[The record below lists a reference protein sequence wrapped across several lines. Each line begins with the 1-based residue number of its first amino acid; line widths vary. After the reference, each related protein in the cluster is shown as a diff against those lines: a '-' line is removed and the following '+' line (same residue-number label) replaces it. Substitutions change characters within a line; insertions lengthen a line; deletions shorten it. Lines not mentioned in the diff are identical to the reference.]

1 MNCWTDPTLVQVSP
15 CLHLWCTAFGEEGA
29 QAKRDA
35 QALKAQGYPGPR
47 TALKFT
53 SVHKNTYIYQ
63 YILYHL
69 TYNSKSPINKWNNPK
84 KSCISFLALVSPS
97 VTRAPC
103 FAERLGESHLSPSA
117 KRSASHLCE
126 MRSGDAIPATQAA
139 REGSVRVPVLSPQPY
154 AQQGLEVPCATRMV
168 SIGTER
174 SQTLLG
180 EAHLCAGTAASA
192 NAQIQVHSFLS
203 LVNNNVKSNF
213 LKLLESKLKN
223 KTFYTSHFSELEKVT
238 LNKSPKATLEMRDKA
253 LLFSFSSA
261 LYTTRKR
268 VQPST
273 NTASLLSSR
282 VLPCAEYLFAEG
294 EAKATQVLGVPS
306 EIRATGSSRPN
317 TGGPLFFPYRK
328 SFLCYWLLPFVGFV
342 SNLTSLESF
351 ASLEL
356 RFQRNSQATQ
366 GVSHILCWYPH
377 TRFHISSLA
386 SPSAKS
392 ISSPKAKQVHAP
404 SLSSSPCA
412 ERLGAR
418 DSASLISARD
428 PATQA
433 FGDASEETKVQ
444 EDAINQTLNSFRA
457 SPRSTENIRLSH
469 HKYVASK
476 IKEEVGQEVKIYC
489 QHYLNSLKTYLNNI
503 DILCSSSAYATHGAE
518 SLGASKDKPSDT
530 FNSLSTQVIAPSLS
544 SSPCFAF
551 GEERRA
557 PSLSSSP
564 SAKRDPATQGARV
577 TEGDTRDSA
586 SLISARD
593 PATQDKGVSTVL
605 GKSLGQAS
613 PAYLSSLERPPYLS
627 SLAKK
632 SNPLALSTVRG
643 EYSPLFPGSFALRN
657 VTSKI
662 EWSFLWYPIHSF
674 MNHNGILE
682 HNETF
687 LKLNTR
693 LDGTQPWTSAHLL
706 CWYPDMCLAPNL
718 SSSSPRD
725 PAKRDSAKRDPAT
738 QFQRHK
744 RFHLSCAESIGASK
758 GWVPRAFN
766 KSNKPLKFTLFSET
780 LYESVIARVCALPC
794 VAVGDTRVTSISLAP
809 IDSVHDTERCDVSLV
824 SPSVT
829 HAPYLSVAGSLA
841 EMRLAESLGE
851 EERLG
856 ARLSAQARDAKAS
869 PDLSARE
876 MQRERKVLIAY
887 GDHSLTPSYHFPSN
901 SPIFSFSKAS
911 SLLDNFNQKLQLGQ
925 SRPLFTFAPRDS
937 AHVFEKGLA
946 MFVSCTESLFFAEG
960 ESHLAE
966 KEKRSASHLRAES
979 LGELREM
986 RSGDA
991 TKATQGLSA
1000 QSLRL
1005 TKIPLGLSEGELSQG
1020 LTYNNFIEKK
1030 LLNPLMGVSAVS
1042 LIRTASES
1050 LASPRETAFGE
1061 LFSFS
1066 ARDSLAPCTFGARI
1080 SSPKA
1085 KQANTSTHSKIATGT
1100 FLPKQFLTFAVNSL
1114 FNVQNNLYKSPL
1126 LDSHTLSALA
1136 GSLVSPSVTRA
1147 PSLSAQGVGMR
1158 EGLGTPVLAPRD
1170 SARVSCT
1177 ESLFFAEGE
1186 ERSGDAITATREK
1199 GTQRENLEI
1208 KNDSDRSKIS
1218 EIKKKEK
1225 FSKNKLYFLFFKAFN
1240 SNLKEFA
1247 RCAPLTAEGY
1257 LPLVPQTMVVYDNRV
1272 PLNPIASL
1280 QQRKLDEGHQSATQ
1294 VKGTAQELVSLSSI
1308 GSPKAN
1314 PSIPSTSQYA
1324 ETFPNNTSS
1333 INRLVL
1339 QGHSLTESAS
1349 TTLFNFT
1356 HPFLTSFHFSLN
1368 KENLTYRK
1376 LSSLVVSSEA
1386 LRLSRRSE
1394 AFNEDNLS
1402 GMLVSLGARTEGVRK
1417 LALPS
1422 PKAVHQRCKRKLPD
1436 INTRLKTS
1444 YIMPVN
1450 NFISKRD
1457 NILNEV
1463 PYIGG
1468 LSIAPYSRSERLGG
1482 SYRKTS
1488 HLQETN
1494 NLISDSSK
1502 VRILDDFFSGH
1513 LQNNKLKKSVSQRD
1527 TQEIG
1532 YKRDKT
1538 IKNHFLNYS
1547 TYLKI
1552 YASKVKDFLIQ
1563 SHLSKKKNLGVY
1575 VRTALPFLTGNNSS
1589 IVSES
1594 GSASSLSACVT
1605 ESSLGAESIGA
1616 QAAFSNTSA
1625 ERRAP
1630 KVQGASDSIDV
1641 LRFASHLS
1649 GTDPRDTKSHK
1660 KSFIVLF
1667 PTQFK
1672 RNMVFK
1678 RSTHVS
1684 KIEKILR
1691 AYFSIKG
1698 SLDKKFI
1705 NSRTLEYALG
1715 TQRKPSSSHL
1725 SVLLKATLAPSLSA
1739 HVSCAEG
1746 IGARKVTQAPYLSVA
1761 GSLFA
1766 EGEEERLGAR
1776 LSLTSAA
1783 QGFGATPKSIST
1795 YIMPSSLSF
1804 ASQISRESLVCVA
1817 GSLAEMRLGE
1827 SLFAEGEEE
1836 ERLGAPPSSLV
1847 SPSVTQAPRYSSPKA
1862 KQVKGIS
1869 QFVRS
1874 KRKSREGSS
1883 LVALDKSLNT
1893 IYLNKRTQK
1902 LSPNFLIKNQS
1913 FSSPVHRETRCKANE
1928 NLYKQST
1935 QGFIVLGSDNV
1946 ESKALKKVSE
1956 RNFLEK
1962 ISKEIQLR
1970 KYNKKKRRIKKLKKE
1985 TRHRKKRKRFYPR
1998 PIWIRYNIYSKF
2010 LKHRYFKLKKKFQ
2023 KKLFLRQSVSDALK
2037 THFLHVAPDL
2047 KTGPSLAPASVNFW
2061 KDRTQR
2067 AQELR
2072 DINMSFYARDTKIFF
2087 RVSNTV
2093 INDFKRLLWK
2103 SYWLRSN
2110 FYPYLK
2116 KMKES
2121 LNEIKQSTQS
2131 WELYYTLKSFMNELG
2146 GFTQSSP
2153 SSLAR
2158 EGISKQAHKKES
2170 ISSINSTKW
2179 QKALYFSQYNSI
2191 TYQRLQQ
2198 FLSQIRE
2205 NLTYITP
2212 EPGSRFA
2219 SLSLDYV
2226 PFAAEKEKSSPKAV
2240 SRAGSLGARDERSA
2254 ESQGTLRTV
2263 SLFAEGGAPSL
2274 SSSPSAKIDPATQA
2288 SGSHLCAPNISSSPK
2303 AVSREMRDPATQAS
2317 SREIRSAEAQV
2328 KSFETPLLSR
2338 NLKVRT
2344 QATKSLKMSKDMV
2357 TLQNFSERSQGTSG
2371 FAGAMASRHPATF
2384 EKVKSNAP
2392 REAPDFWMNLG
2403 KTIGRFSL
2411 MTPFYSFTSFGSKGN
2426 LGSKSYQVDTAL
2438 ASGVPSYFMD
2448 KAFLNFASDSFS
2460 QSTSSAY
2467 LGVSDSIAVGTRDA
2481 QYKYNKKNLY
2491 LEPFIRMCWAFSKT
2505 FSSSMTEYN
2514 KRAEVWGNERNRT
2527 QTKNN
2532 KTKKFL
2538 KNFSKKWH
2546 TFLNEQYELCQLD
2559 CLQVKGR
2566 GLEINR
2572 LTRDGIRLGI
2582 PAQDQGALSLISR
2595 EGTEGHLSRE
2605 SPQATPARA
2614 VGEQRYKIIFNKTRQ
2629 KEEKLQFYIGS
2640 AGLDKVWGNQDSPR
2654 DVHRVSLR
2662 RRRCTESLGASKARD
2677 VESTKGTVG
2686 QATRA
2691 QGLFNYSLSRASF
2704 AVGGGEKSIDV
2715 HSLHKLKKQ
2724 IQKSIY
2730 TCVLHRRCNSSNTSA
2745 LHRVSRCTSLFA
2757 EGEASAKVGALQRD
2771 ARGTLGISLFAE
2783 GELKALAFGEE
2794 VRSYTKSI
2802 LNKQEFLKY
2811 NNLTKKSAY
2820 WWSLCEGKGS
2830 TLDFGFKHQL
2840 HKKLKNREAFLLDQ
2854 EEGMISLGQIS
2865 APREGL
2871 ARDSLLFLSRESPQA
2886 TPAFAA
2892 GYPSTLETDKT
2903 IISVFL
2909 FHFCSFISLISF
2921 AQIRTLLKFYY
2932 LGFSKLFDFSSFLIR
2947 FSFFGVQALQ
2957 AHLISLTYS
2966 ERLAL
2971 FNNRR
2976 RDIENKG
2983 SRQRIS
2989 RPSLVFAS
2997 LSLGAESHL
3006 ISRGASLG
3014 IKVPKVPLTESN
3026 TCISRESLVSPSV
3039 TRAPCTERLGA
3050 RLSSPKAKQGARVTE
3065 GDMQSAWQK
3074 SSTGALR
3081 MARLSMTTQGPFS
3094 RYLRDKSK
3102 IVLRRQSPQAL
3113 HWTRMVDAIESLSS
3127 RVASLGSS
3135 PRASAPV
3142 LANYHARDEKEK
3154 RNRERCQASQQ
3165 NFYYYKKS
3173 LKEIFLRK
3181 MFKKGLGAN
3190 TNDYAFLGYSPIDT
3204 ARDSNGYLST
3214 LAPTALGQEQRI
3226 SRLCRFHCFAFGEE
3240 RLGARHVRRETWRR
3254 EKEKSSPKASPS
3266 LSLTQVLGHLSRE
3279 SPQATPAQR
3288 IDISRQNLK
3297 ESLDFP
3303 LTTRDS
3309 ELKTLTLFFLLKNLH
3324 FLFYCFY
3331 YISFGITKNF
3341 ISILKETTGF
3351 VFGLLP
3357 RSLYTFFE
3365 KPGELIVDWIAY
3377 SFLVEWAADLT
3388 NLIPENVD
3396 VLFATSSFKMLR
3408 FLNSVSFLTNLATL
3422 FSFSHSYQIQS
3433 KFLLSGSVL
3442 ESFSFLN
3449 IGSLFLQRRLY
3460 HLYEIFIMQF
3470 FQPDMDIIIRHKKG
3484 LIFWDIWGDFL
3495 MQVAENSNINIS
3507 ELTSL
3512 KEEQFKLLE
3521 SGAEALFEPKSILAP
3536 ISNKSRMW
3544 ETSFGNQVKDTARSL
3559 DKNGLRNFLPE
3570 SFLKQISQRS
3580 IQSREKNESLKVKK
3594 QLAHKNLKASSH
3606 LSLSKTTRD
3615 AMLGRTQVLASPGL
3629 ASLSQGL
3636 RGTPRDGQTS
3646 SLFAF
3651 GEVGQFL
3658 SYQGKDTELFI
3669 DLYPPKSFTRLNFLK
3684 NNESLQPTVGSLV
3697 CQIHA
3702 GLLLKQ
3708 VSKNVLV
3715 VSAVLS
3721 HQPSSLSH
3729 FQCERSGRDSRN
3741 SNKSTEHGL
3750 SLAKTLL
3757 IQAIAGETELKIITD
3772 NAYRYSLVYRGVAV
3786 GIKLLKEV
3794 FDSLA
3799 LHTPCLFLMEDIHAI
3814 GSRRPLL
3821 ISDDDTLKA
3830 TEGSITGSQR
3840 EEIHEKNQVLYQL
3853 SKHMITHY
3861 KKPYKGDFSLLI
3873 PTNHFCFDIL
3883 RSNVFS
3889 SARDSLDSSSAYID
3903 TKDKG
3908 SYNQLSV
3915 QEQGARFGASAESH
3929 LISRGASLER
3939 RHSFAT
3945 VNGFQNKT
3953 VLPIIS
3959 SQKMNN
3965 QASSLSPRGSEDR
3978 DSDKQGL
3985 LSGKKEVHSR
3995 LLMKSSELLAPP
4007 ATSPFSVLTLK
4018 EEKKFQTLK
4027 DVIEMPWS
4035 SLPGEQLAQV
4045 LKSSYSIRVK
4055 VALLADAA
4063 MSSLSVKLDMIT
4075 DLLVIID
4082 SVKGNRGFV
4091 VFATTHIP
4099 FVLDPALRRPG
4110 RLDETIILDTTRLPS
4125 ITFSPLAKQ
4134 VAGTLSKEAHLF
4146 SSPKANS
4153 ASLAPSLSAQAW
4165 GTQGKTGEILAPRDT
4180 VGVPKEALLAE
4191 MRLAERSG
4199 EANVRNVDN
4208 IHNFR
4213 WEILNSYFKVFK
4225 GCFCASGSP
4234 SKPSPSFESSLHSLS
4249 FLMMTSPKVEL
4260 AGFARTGVHSNAAR
4274 LASFAQEGVL
4284 ERPPC
4289 DVSACAS
4296 ESSPRVA
4303 AGDTKVVQAALKKSL
4318 SAILEKSSLFNIKR
4332 LAICK
4337 SHSRKLLS
4345 LVYFRASNLFY
4356 NNFIAYA
4363 PVTFI
4368 SREGLLISAPS
4379 LSANSAGLLRYPSL
4393 GYLESC
4399 ASLGACGT
4407 EGDTRVAFSNT
4418 CAGSIGA
4425 RDESATL
4432 AQALLPSVC
4441 NNTQPSEAFLSFY
4454 SVSAMSSPL
4463 AFSRAKNAR
4472 VAIAPRDAQL
4482 LGSPS
4487 GAPLLSTTRDSQEG
4501 VRKLA
4506 LPSPKATCKLPRG
4519 PGASPKASLSPK
4531 ANSASLAT
4539 PILNNVIKSY
4549 INYLISGKFGEMFFI
4564 HDETIKSNILLSY
4577 NAKNSE
4583 SYFSIPLFHLLA
4595 VVKNIPFSQNSLNH
4609 GGPSYLTKD
4618 SQVGQLS
4625 SDNSQ
4630 RYAAL
4635 LSPKANSAP
4644 SLSANSAPSLSANS
4658 VPSLSAN
4665 SADVSLSSPLS
4676 RKKQLMINKVPKL
4689 SIVSS
4694 TRLVLCTQLTSLILS
4709 FIQKRY
4715 IYYQNLIVPEFLYF
4729 VNKSSFFEPLSPP
4742 TSNILL
4748 PARRYENYRRSFAY
4762 YYLSLPFMKRTVQI
4776 NNNIIDKINLH
4787 QQQRLVKRLYHSP
4800 VKETF
4805 KSEFSHYIS
4814 TNQNA
4819 NVNRERSE
4827 ATNGKSEAQNLT
4839 NFSNATLMIG
4849 SLSASLNFN
4858 NNTNK
4863 VFRHRILL
4871 RHRNYLTNQWW
4882 NGQLPE
4888 HNAETTFLSDIDWRY
4903 TFMESVGDLLLDFPD
4918 AEQHYNPQNRRWLL
4932 TKGSF
4937 NFWFDFEKCIYSE
4950 FYSHLIFDCFL
4961 NLFHL
4966 YEKHRDIL
4974 DYYAFYVLNKGQDN
4988 KAISFKNQQMVATG
5002 EEIERISL
5010 SLRFN
5015 SFL

>member
-1 MNCWTDPTLVQVSP
+1 MNGWTDPTLVQVP
-15 CLHLWCTAFGEEGA
+15 
-29 QAKRDA
+29 RDT

-47 TALKFT
+47 TALNFA

-69 TYNSKSPINKWNNPK
+69 TYTSKSPINKWNNPQ
-84 KSCISFLALVSPS
+84 KSCISLLAL
-97 VTRAPC
+97 A
-103 FAERLGESHLSPSA
+103 SHLSSPLANKRDSA
-117 KRSASHLCE
+117 HVSWVSEANP
-126 MRSGDAIPATQAA
+126 IPATQAA
-139 REGSVRVPVLSPQPY
+139 RSVRVPVLSPQPY
-154 AQQGLEVPCATRMV
+154 AQQGLEVPCATHMV
-168 SIGTER
+168 SLGPT
-174 SQTLLG
+174 QTPLG
-180 EAHLCAGTAASA
+180 EALAEGELCAGTAANP
-192 NAQIQVHSFLS
+192 NAQIQVHSFL
-203 LVNNNVKSNF
+203 VNNHVKSKF

-223 KTFYTSHFSELEKVT
+223 KIFYTSHFSELEKVI
-238 LNKSPKATLEMRDKA
+238 LKKSPKATLEMKDKA
-253 LLFSFSSA
+253 QA

-273 NTASLLSSR
+273 NTASLLSSL
-282 VLPCAEYLFAEG
+282 VLPRAEG
-294 EAKATQVLGVPS
+294 AKATRALGIPS

-317 TGGPLFFPYRK
+317 TGGPIFFPYRK

-342 SNLTSLESF
+342 SNFTSLESF
-351 ASLEL
+351 AYAERLGATLEL
-356 RFQRNSQATQ
+356 RFHISRNSQGTQ
-366 GVSHILCWYPH
+366 GVSRAPSAQLLCWYPH
-377 TRFHISSLA
+377 THFHIPCAESLGA
-386 SPSAKS
+386 TL
-392 ISSPKAKQVHAP
+392 AP
-404 SLSSSPCA
+404 SLLAQARAPKVIA
-412 ERLGAR
+412 EGGG
-418 DSASLISARD
+418 
-428 PATQA
+428 QA
-433 FGDASEETKVQ
+433 KAAVAEGKASEDTKVQ

-457 SPRSTENIRLSH
+457 TPRSTENIILSH
-469 HKYVASK
+469 HKYVASQ

-503 DILCSSSAYATHGAE
+503 EILCSSSAYATRVAFLSRAE
-518 SLGASKDKPSDT
+518 SLGASKDKPSDA
-530 FNSLSTQVIAPSLS
+530 FNSFSTQLTAPS
-544 SSPCFAF
+544 
-551 GEERRA
+551 
-557 PSLSSSP
+557 
-564 SAKRDPATQGARV
+564 V
-577 TEGDTRDSA
+577 
-586 SLISARD
+586 
-593 PATQDKGVSTVL
+593 QDKGVSTVL
-605 GKSLGQAS
+605 GNFISQVS
-613 PAYLSSLERPPYLS
+613 PAHPS
-627 SLAKK
+627 SLAK
-632 SNPLALSTVRG
+632 SNPLALSTVHG
-643 EYSPLFPGSFALRN
+643 GYSPLFPGSFALRN

-662 EWSFLWYPIHSF
+662 EWSFSWYPIHSF

-687 LKLNTR
+687 LKLNNR
-693 LDGTQPWTSAHLL
+693 LDGTQPWTSARAPRDLAQLL
-706 CWYPDMCLAPNL
+706 CWYPDVCLAPNL
-718 SSSSPRD
+718 SSPT
-725 PAKRDSAKRDPAT
+725 AT
-738 QFQRHK
+738 QLQRHK
-744 RFHLSCAESIGASK
+744 RFHLSCAESPGASK

-766 KSNKPLKFTLFSET
+766 KSNKPLKLTLFSET
-780 LYESVIARVCALPC
+780 LYESVIARVRAAPSATPC
-794 VAVGDTRVTSISLAP
+794 VTVGVAAGDTFISLAP
-809 IDSVHDTERCDVSLV
+809 RD
-824 SPSVT
+824 
-829 HAPYLSVAGSLA
+829 
-841 EMRLAESLGE
+841 
-851 EERLG
+851 
-856 ARLSAQARDAKAS
+856 SAQARDAKAVGKLKQ
-869 PDLSARE
+869 PLLKAK
-876 MQRERKVLIAY
+876 QKERKVLIAY
-887 GDHSLTPSYHFPSN
+887 GDHSLTPSYQFPSN
-901 SPIFSFSKAS
+901 SPILSFSKAS

-925 SRPLFTFAPRDS
+925 SHPFFTDVFEKGLGTLVSCTESFGATTATQALSSRAPRDS
-937 AHVFEKGLA
+937 AQVFLSTTHVP
-946 MFVSCTESLFFAEG
+946 C
-960 ESHLAE
+960 
-966 KEKRSASHLRAES
+966 AES
-979 LGELREM
+979 LGAR
-986 RSGDA
+986 D
-991 TKATQGLSA
+991 SA
-1000 QSLRL
+1000 QAQSFRL
-1005 TKIPLGLSEGELSQG
+1005 TKKPLGLSEGELSQG

-1030 LLNPLMGVSAVS
+1030 LLNPLMGVSDVS
-1042 LIRTASES
+1042 LLRTASEA
-1050 LASPRETAFGE
+1050 LASP
-1061 LFSFS
+1061 LLS
-1066 ARDSLAPCTFGARI
+1066 SLAPCAERLGA
-1080 SSPKA
+1080 
-1085 KQANTSTHSKIATGT
+1085 
-1100 FLPKQFLTFAVNSL
+1100 
-1114 FNVQNNLYKSPL
+1114 
-1126 LDSHTLSALA
+1126 
-1136 GSLVSPSVTRA
+1136 
-1147 PSLSAQGVGMR
+1147 
-1158 EGLGTPVLAPRD
+1158 RD
-1170 SARVSCT
+1170 SAHVSCNKGAPP
-1177 ESLFFAEGE
+1177 SAN
-1186 ERSGDAITATREK
+1186 GDAITATREK
-1199 GTQRENLEI
+1199 GTQQENLEI

-1240 SNLKEFA
+1240 SNFKEFA

-1257 LPLVPQTMVVYDNRV
+1257 LPLVPQTMVVYDNRA
-1272 PLNPIASL
+1272 PLNSIASL
-1280 QQRKLDEGHQSATQ
+1280 QQRKQAEGHQSATQ

-1308 GSPKAN
+1308 GSLKSN
-1314 PSIPSTSQYA
+1314 PSISSTFQYA

-1376 LSSLVVSSEA
+1376 LAVVSSEA
-1386 LRLSRRSE
+1386 SRLISARRSE
-1394 AFNEDNLS
+1394 AFDNLS
-1402 GMLVSLGARTEGVRK
+1402 GMHVSLGARAEGVRK

-1422 PKAVHQRCKRKLPD
+1422 AKAVHQRCKHKLPD

-1444 YIMPVN
+1444 YIMPEN
-1450 NFISKRD
+1450 NFIYKRD

-1482 SYRKTS
+1482 SYKKAS
-1488 HLQETN
+1488 HLQETH
-1494 NLISDSSK
+1494 NLVSDSSQ
-1502 VRILDDFFSGH
+1502 VHILDDFFTGH
-1513 LQNNKLKKSVSQRD
+1513 LENNKLKKSVSQRD
-1527 TQEIG
+1527 TQEIV
-1532 YKRDKT
+1532 YKRDNT
-1538 IKNHFLNYS
+1538 IKNDFLNYS

-1594 GSASSLSACVT
+1594 GSASSLISCA
-1605 ESSLGAESIGA
+1605 S
-1616 QAAFSNTSA
+1616 
-1625 ERRAP
+1625 P
-1630 KVQGASDSIDV
+1630 KANGTSDSIDV
-1641 LRFASHLS
+1641 LRFARRSRTHLS
-1649 GTDPRDTKSHK
+1649 GTHPRAERLSVRDSKYHK

-1698 SLDKKFI
+1698 SLDKKFL
-1705 NSRTLEYALG
+1705 NERTLEYALG
-1715 TQRKPSSSHL
+1715 TLRKPPSS
-1725 SVLLKATLAPSLSA
+1725 LAPSLS
-1739 HVSCAEG
+1739 
-1746 IGARKVTQAPYLSVA
+1746 Q
-1761 GSLFA
+1761 
-1766 EGEEERLGAR
+1766 
-1776 LSLTSAA
+1776 TSAT
-1783 QGFGATPKSIST
+1783 QSFGATPKSIST

-1804 ASQISRESLVCVA
+1804 ASHISRESLVCTFFA
-1817 GSLAEMRLGE
+1817 SPSANGDAQLSSLAPNLSARVLVPARV
-1827 SLFAEGEEE
+1827 SWAALACPITTTQASCA
-1836 ERLGAPPSSLV
+1836 ERLGARDSA
-1847 SPSVTQAPRYSSPKA
+1847 QA
-1862 KQVKGIS
+1862 KGIS

-1874 KRKSREGSS
+1874 KRKSREGGS

-1913 FSSPVHRETRCKANE
+1913 FSSPRDPVNAN
-1928 NLYKQST
+1928 LFKQLT
-1935 QGFIVLGSDNV
+1935 EGFLVLGSDNV
-1946 ESKALKKVSE
+1946 ESKVRASPFAEGYAPEVQAKKVQ
-1956 RNFLEK
+1956 K
-1962 ISKEIQLR
+1962 KVSKEIQLR

-2023 KKLFLRQSVSDALK
+2023 NKLFLRQSVSDALK
-2037 THFLHVAPDL
+2037 THFIHVSPDL
-2047 KTGPSLAPASVNFW
+2047 KTGPCAESLGATLAPASVNYW

-2072 DINMSFYARDTKIFF
+2072 DINMSFYARDTKNFF

-2146 GFTQSSP
+2146 GFTK
-2153 SSLAR
+2153 R
-2158 EGISKQAHKKES
+2158 WEGISQQAHKKES
-2170 ISSINSTKW
+2170 ISSIKSTKW

-2205 NLTYITP
+2205 NFTYITP
-2212 EPGSRFA
+2212 EPGSRF
-2219 SLSLDYV
+2219 LDYV
-2226 PFAAEKEKSSPKAV
+2226 PFTC
-2240 SRAGSLGARDERSA
+2240 A
-2254 ESQGTLRTV
+2254 ESR
-2263 SLFAEGGAPSL
+2263 APSL
-2274 SSSPSAKIDPATQA
+2274 STQGASAGTSTRAERFGARDGGCASPFAFAPPVQAKPAQA
-2288 SGSHLCAPNISSSPK
+2288 K
-2303 AVSREMRDPATQAS
+2303 QVQAS
-2317 SREIRSAEAQV
+2317 SVRSAEAQV
-2328 KSFETPLLSR
+2328 NSFETPLR
-2338 NLKVRT
+2338 NFKVRT
-2344 QATKSLKMSKDMV
+2344 QATKSLKMSKEMV

-2392 REAPDFWMNLG
+2392 APDFWMNLG

-2438 ASGVPSYFMD
+2438 ASGVPSYFLD

-2467 LGVSDSIAVGTRDA
+2467 LGVSDSLASPCAERLGARDSVTGTRDA
-2481 QYKYNKKNLY
+2481 QYKKKNLY

-2505 FSSSMTEYN
+2505 FSSEMTEYN

-2559 CLQVKGR
+2559 CLPVKGR

-2582 PAQDQGALSLISR
+2582 PAQDQGALR
-2595 EGTEGHLSRE
+2595 EGTEGHLSS
-2605 SPQATPARA
+2605 SPPAKQATPARA
-2614 VGEQRYKIIFNKTRQ
+2614 VVAPKVQEQRYKLIFNKTRQ
-2629 KEEKLQFYIGS
+2629 KEEKLKFYIGS
-2640 AGLDKVWGNQDSPR
+2640 AGLELDKVWGNQN
-2654 DVHRVSLR
+2654 SLR
-2662 RRRCTESLGASKARD
+2662 DSAHD
-2677 VESTKGTVG
+2677 VESTKGTAA
-2686 QATRA
+2686 QATQA
-2691 QGLFNYSLSRASF
+2691 QGLFRYSLSRASL
-2704 AVGGGEKSIDV
+2704 AIGGGEKSIDV

-2730 TCVLHRRCNSSNTSA
+2730 INNRSNFGVAFSLISRVSKANFLSAGTRTCVAYSDTSA
-2745 LHRVSRCTSLFA
+2745 ESRAPSLSA
-2757 EGEASAKVGALQRD
+2757 QGASARVRALQRD
-2771 ARGTLGISLFAE
+2771 AWGTLGISLAPCAE
-2783 GELKALAFGEE
+2783 RLGARDSAQE
-2794 VRSYTKSI
+2794 VRSYKKSI
-2802 LNKQEFLKY
+2802 LNKQEFFKY
-2811 NNLTKKSAY
+2811 NNLTKKSSY

-2830 TLDFGFKHQL
+2830 TLDIGFKHQL
-2840 HKKLKNREAFLLDQ
+2840 HKKLKNREAYLSLFDQ
-2854 EEGMISLGQIS
+2854 EEGMIPLGQIS
-2865 APREGL
+2865 VPRVGL
-2871 ARDSLLFLSRESPQA
+2871 ASLAEGELSSSPPAKQA
-2886 TPAFAA
+2886 TPALAA

-2966 ERLAL
+2966 FSL

-2989 RPSLVFAS
+2989 RPSLVFAYAESRAPS
-2997 LSLGAESHL
+2997 LSAQGACV
-3006 ISRGASLG
+3006 
-3014 IKVPKVPLTESN
+3014 KVPSVPLTESN
-3026 TCISRESLVSPSV
+3026 TKE
-3039 TRAPCTERLGA
+3039 
-3050 RLSSPKAKQGARVTE
+3050 E
-3065 GDMQSAWQK
+3065 GDMQSASPKATAALACPSRRRRQK
-3074 SSTGALR
+3074 LSPDALR
-3081 MARLSMTTQGPFS
+3081 SPKAKARLSMTTQGLCFAGGEEGAS
-3094 RYLRDKSK
+3094 QRRTTRYLREKSK
-3102 IVLRRQSPQAL
+3102 ILLRRQSPQAL

-3127 RVASLGSS
+3127 RVASLGSY

-3142 LANYHARDEKEK
+3142 LDNSHERK
-3154 RNRERCQASQQ
+3154 RERYQASQQ

-3173 LKEIFLRK
+3173 LSEIFLRK
-3181 MFKKGLGAN
+3181 MFEKGLGAN
-3190 TNDYAFLGYSPIDT
+3190 TTDYAFLGYSVRDT
-3204 ARDSNGYLST
+3204 ASNGYLST

-3226 SRLCRFHCFAFGEE
+3226 SRLCRFHCAE
-3240 RLGARHVRRETWRR
+3240 RLGARHERC
-3254 EKEKSSPKASPS
+3254 PS
-3266 LSLTQVLGHLSRE
+3266 LSLTQVLGHLSS
-3279 SPQATPAQR
+3279 SPRDPVKQATPAQI
-3288 IDISRQNLK
+3288 IDISRHNLK
-3297 ESLDFP
+3297 ESLDFS

-3309 ELKTLTLFFLLKNLH
+3309 EFKTLTFFFILKNLH

-3331 YISFGITKNF
+3331 YISFGVTKNF

-3396 VLFATSSFKMLR
+3396 VLFSTSSFKMLR

-3442 ESFSFLN
+3442 ESLSFLN

-3536 ISNKSRMW
+3536 ISNKSIMW
-3544 ETSFGNQVKDTARSL
+3544 ETSFGNQVKETARSL

-3580 IQSREKNESLKVKK
+3580 IQSREKNESLKVNK

-3606 LSLSKTTRD
+3606 LSSPSATSKTTLTT
-3615 AMLGRTQVLASPGL
+3615 LGGTQVLAREGL

-3636 RGTPRDGQTS
+3636 RGTLGQTS

-3669 DLYPPKSFTRLNFLK
+3669 DLYPPKSFTRLNLLK

-3715 VSAVLS
+3715 VSAG
-3721 HQPSSLSH
+3721 HQSSSLSY

-3889 SARDSLDSSSAYID
+3889 SASLDSSSAYIE
-3903 TKDKG
+3903 TKEKG

-3915 QEQGARFGASAESH
+3915 QDQGAPFGASAQS
-3929 LISRGASLER
+3929 LGAKR

-3978 DSDKQGL
+3978 DSDKQGH
-3985 LSGKKEVHSR
+3985 GKKEVHSR

-4134 VAGTLSKEAHLF
+4134 VAGTLSKDA
-4146 SSPKANS
+4146 
-4153 ASLAPSLSAQAW
+4153 LAPSLSAHEFAEGEKVQAW
-4165 GTQGKTGEILAPRDT
+4165 GTQDKTGEIIASRDT
-4180 VGVPKEALLAE
+4180 LGVPKAALI
-4191 MRLAERSG
+4191 ST
-4199 EANVRNVDN
+4199 NVRNVDN

-4234 SKPSPSFESSLHSLS
+4234 SKPSPSFESSLHSFS

-4260 AGFARTGVHSNAAR
+4260 SGFARMGVHSNAAR
-4274 LASFAQEGVL
+4274 LASFAQEG
-4284 ERPPC
+4284 EPC

-4296 ESSPRVA
+4296 EISQRVA
-4303 AGDTKVVQAALKKSL
+4303 AGDTKVVQAAFKKPLK
-4318 SAILEKSSLFNIKR
+4318 ATLEKSSLFNIKR

-4356 NNFIAYA
+4356 NNFLAYA
-4363 PVTFI
+4363 PVAFG
-4368 SREGLLISAPS
+4368 EGQGLL
-4379 LSANSAGLLRYPSL
+4379 
-4393 GYLESC
+4393 
-4399 ASLGACGT
+4399 
-4407 EGDTRVAFSNT
+4407 
-4418 CAGSIGA
+4418 

-4432 AQALLPSVC
+4432 AQSLLPSVC
-4441 NNTQPSEAFLSFY
+4441 NNNQPSEAFLSFY

-4472 VAIAPRDAQL
+4472 VALVSRTSAHEMKAQL
-4482 LGSPS
+4482 SRYPS
-4487 GAPLLSTTRDSQEG
+4487 GTPLLSMTRDSQEG
-4501 VRKLA
+4501 VSKLA
-4506 LPSPKATCKLPRG
+4506 LSSPKAMCKLARV
-4519 PGASPKASLSPK
+4519 PGASPKAK
-4531 ANSASLAT
+4531 AT

-4595 VVKNIPFSQNSLNH
+4595 VVKNVPFSLNSINH
-4609 GGPSYLTKD
+4609 GEPSYFTKD

-4625 SDNSQ
+4625 SDNSERSVAHAPRDSAQ
-4630 RYAAL
+4630 
-4635 LSPKANSAP
+4635 LS
-4644 SLSANSAPSLSANS
+4644 
-4658 VPSLSAN
+4658 
-4665 SADVSLSSPLS
+4665 DVSLSSPLS
-4676 RKKQLMINKVPKL
+4676 HKKQLMINKVPKL

-4729 VNKSSFFEPLSPP
+4729 VNKSSFFEPVSPP

-4787 QQQRLVKRLYHSP
+4787 QQQRLVKRLYRYP

-4819 NVNRERSE
+4819 NVCAGTSQGASERSE
-4827 ATNGKSEAQNLT
+4827 ATNGESVAPSLSAHAKNFT

-4974 DYYAFYVLNKGQDN
+4974 DYYAFHVLNKGQDN

-5002 EEIERISL
+5002 EEIERIYL

>member
-1 MNCWTDPTLVQVSP
+1 MNCWTDPTLAPSLSARVLAPALSLLVTVSPLVTQALKAQVQVP
-15 CLHLWCTAFGEEGA
+15 
-29 QAKRDA
+29 RDA
-35 QALKAQGYPGPR
+35 QALKTQGYPGPH

-69 TYNSKSPINKWNNPK
+69 TYTSKSPINKWNNPK
-84 KSCISFLALVSPS
+84 KSRISLFALASLAPSLSAQARDSAHVS
-97 VTRAPC
+97 
-103 FAERLGESHLSPSA
+103 L
-117 KRSASHLCE
+117 
-126 MRSGDAIPATQAA
+126 PATQAA

-168 SIGTER
+168 SLGTT
-174 SQTLLG
+174 QTLMG
-180 EAHLCAGTAASA
+180 EAHLCAGTVASP
-192 NAQIQVHSFLS
+192 NAQIQVHSFL
-203 LVNNNVKSNF
+203 VNNHVKSNF

-238 LNKSPKATLEMRDKA
+238 LNKSPKATLELRFQRTRDKA
-253 LLFSFSSA
+253 QA

-273 NTASLLSSR
+273 NTASLLSSL
-282 VLPCAEYLFAEG
+282 VLPRAEG
-294 EAKATQVLGVPS
+294 AKATRVLGVPS
-306 EIRATGSSRPN
+306 ESRATGSSRPN
-317 TGGPLFFPYRK
+317 TGGPIFFPYRK

-356 RFQRNSQATQ
+356 RFHLSRNSQGTQ
-366 GVSHILCWYPH
+366 GVSLVSPLVTRAPSAQLLCWYPH

-386 SPSAKS
+386 
-392 ISSPKAKQVHAP
+392 P
-404 SLSSSPCA
+404 SLLA
-412 ERLGAR
+412 
-418 DSASLISARD
+418 
-428 PATQA
+428 QA
-433 FGDASEETKVQ
+433 QASEETKVQ

-457 SPRSTENIRLSH
+457 SPRSTENIILSH
-469 HKYVASK
+469 QKYVASK

-503 DILCSSSAYATHGAE
+503 DILCSSSAYATRVAFISRAESLGARVKRPTVSLTESKTSVTLTDTSAE
-518 SLGASKDKPSDT
+518 SLGASKNKPSDA
-530 FNSLSTQVIAPSLS
+530 FNSLSTQVIAPSV
-544 SSPCFAF
+544 
-551 GEERRA
+551 
-557 PSLSSSP
+557 
-564 SAKRDPATQGARV
+564 QY
-577 TEGDTRDSA
+577 
-586 SLISARD
+586 
-593 PATQDKGVSTVL
+593 KGVSTVL
-605 GKSLGQAS
+605 GNSLGQAS
-613 PAYLSSLERPPYLS
+613 PAHLS
-627 SLAKK
+627 SLAK

-643 EYSPLFPGSFALRN
+643 GYSPLFPGSFALRN

-662 EWSFLWYPIHSF
+662 EWSFSWYPIHSF

-687 LKLNTR
+687 LKLNNR
-693 LDGTQPWTSAHLL
+693 LDGTQPWTSALALVPAHAPSSHGLLALAQAQAQLL
-706 CWYPDMCLAPNL
+706 CWYPDVCLAPNL
-718 SSSSPRD
+718 FSPT
-725 PAKRDSAKRDPAT
+725 AT
-738 QFQRHK
+738 QLQRHK
-744 RFHLSCAESIGASK
+744 RFHLSCAESLGASK

-780 LYESVIARVCALPC
+780 LYESVIARVRALPC
-794 VAVGDTRVTSISLAP
+794 VAVGVAAGDTFISLAP
-809 IDSVHDTERCDVSLV
+809 RDSAHDTSAVSLV
-824 SPSVT
+824 SPLVT
-829 HAPYLSVAGSLA
+829 
-841 EMRLAESLGE
+841 R
-851 EERLG
+851 
-856 ARLSAQARDAKAS
+856 AQVRDAKAS
-869 PDLSARE
+869 PKAK
-876 MQRERKVLIAY
+876 QRERKVLIAY

-925 SRPLFTFAPRDS
+925 SRPLFTFAPS
-937 AHVFEKGLA
+937 AHVFEKGLGTL
-946 MFVSCTESLFFAEG
+946 VSCTESLFAY
-960 ESHLAE
+960 
-966 KEKRSASHLRAES
+966 
-979 LGELREM
+979 
-986 RSGDA
+986 GDA
-991 TKATQGLSA
+991 TTAAQALSA

-1042 LIRTASES
+1042 LLRTASES
-1050 LASPRETAFGE
+1050 LASPLLSCA
-1061 LFSFS
+1061 FS
-1066 ARDSLAPCTFGARI
+1066 APHLSASSL
-1080 SSPKA
+1080 SSPTA
-1085 KQANTSTHSKIATGT
+1085 KQANTSTHSKNATGT

-1126 LDSHTLSALA
+1126 LDSDSHTLSALA
-1136 GSLVSPSVTRA
+1136 E
-1147 PSLSAQGVGMR
+1147 GVGMR

-1177 ESLFFAEGE
+1177 ESLFAY
-1186 ERSGDAITATREK
+1186 GDAITATREK

-1257 LPLVPQTMVVYDNRV
+1257 LPLVPQTMVVYDNRA
-1272 PLNPIASL
+1272 PLNSIASL
-1280 QQRKLDEGHQSATQ
+1280 QQRKQAEGHQSATQ

-1333 INRLVL
+1333 RNRLVL

-1376 LSSLVVSSEA
+1376 LAVVSSEA
-1386 LRLSRRSE
+1386 SRLSPKANSARRSE

-1402 GMLVSLGARTEGVRK
+1402 GMHVSLGARAEGV
-1417 LALPS
+1417 
-1422 PKAVHQRCKRKLPD
+1422 D
-1436 INTRLKTS
+1436 INTSLKTS

-1482 SYRKTS
+1482 SYRKAS
-1488 HLQETN
+1488 HLQETH
-1494 NLISDSSK
+1494 NLVSDSSQ
-1502 VRILDDFFSGH
+1502 VRIIDNFFSGH

-1527 TQEIG
+1527 TQEIV

-1594 GSASSLSACVT
+1594 GSASSLISRD
-1605 ESSLGAESIGA
+1605 SS
-1616 QAAFSNTSA
+1616 
-1625 ERRAP
+1625 
-1630 KVQGASDSIDV
+1630 DV

-1649 GTDPRDTKSHK
+1649 GTHPRAERLGARDTKSLAPSLSARK

-1705 NSRTLEYALG
+1705 NERTLEYALG
-1715 TQRKPSSSHL
+1715 TQRKPSSSL
-1725 SVLLKATLAPSLSA
+1725 FAAG
-1739 HVSCAEG
+1739 E
-1746 IGARKVTQAPYLSVA
+1746 REMKVTQAPSLSQ
-1761 GSLFA
+1761 
-1766 EGEEERLGAR
+1766 
-1776 LSLTSAA
+1776 TSAA

-1804 ASQISRESLVCVA
+1804 ASHISRESLV
-1817 GSLAEMRLGE
+1817 S
-1827 SLFAEGEEE
+1827 
-1836 ERLGAPPSSLV
+1836 PSSLA
-1847 SPSVTQAPRYSSPKA
+1847 PSLSAQA
-1862 KQVKGIS
+1862 KGIS

-1874 KRKSREGSS
+1874 KRFSRSREGGS

-1913 FSSPVHRETRCKANE
+1913 FSSLPLSLALFE
-1928 NLYKQST
+1928 NLSKQST
-1935 QGFIVLGSDNV
+1935 QEFIVLGSDNV
-1946 ESKALKKVSE
+1946 ESKALKKCCPCAESATLVSPKVT
-1956 RNFLEK
+1956 RAPSLSAKGNMLEK
-1962 ISKEIQLR
+1962 FSKEIQLR

-2023 KKLFLRQSVSDALK
+2023 NKLFLRQSVSEALK
-2037 THFLHVAPDL
+2037 THFLHVSPDL
-2047 KTGPSLAPASVNFW
+2047 KTGPSLALSAHLISRVSPSSPSATTRALSAQLLSLAPSLSSPTAMQAPASVNFW

-2072 DINMSFYARDTKIFF
+2072 DINMSFYARDTKNFF

-2146 GFTQSSP
+2146 GFTQ
-2153 SSLAR
+2153 R
-2158 EGISKQAHKKES
+2158 WEGISQQAPLFLMRREIRRNSCAFSAPLLFLSCAESLGASKKES

-2212 EPGSRFA
+2212 EPGSRF
-2219 SLSLDYV
+2219 LSLDYV
-2226 PFAAEKEKSSPKAV
+2226 PF
-2240 SRAGSLGARDERSA
+2240 ARDERSA

-2263 SLFAEGGAPSL
+2263 SLFAAGYG
-2274 SSSPSAKIDPATQA
+2274 
-2288 SGSHLCAPNISSSPK
+2288 SPK
-2303 AVSREMRDPATQAS
+2303 ATQAS
-2317 SREIRSAEAQV
+2317 SARSAEAQV
-2328 KSFETPLLSR
+2328 KSFETPLR
-2338 NLKVRT
+2338 NFKVRT

-2392 REAPDFWMNLG
+2392 APDFWMNLG

-2467 LGVSDSIAVGTRDA
+2467 LGVSDYLASPSSLVLVPAHAPSSHGLLSLAQAQATGTRVAPSLSAHA
-2481 QYKYNKKNLY
+2481 QYKKKNLY

-2582 PAQDQGALSLISR
+2582 PAQDQGALR
-2595 EGTEGHLSRE
+2595 EDTQGLRETLVSPSVTQAFGASEGHLSV
-2605 SPQATPARA
+2605 PARA
-2614 VGEQRYKIIFNKTRQ
+2614 VGEQRYKLIFNKTRQ

-2640 AGLDKVWGNQDSPR
+2640 AGLDKEKVWGNQDSPR
-2654 DVHRVSLR
+2654 DS
-2662 RRRCTESLGASKARD
+2662 ARD
-2677 VESTKGTVG
+2677 VESTKGTVA

-2691 QGLFNYSLSRASF
+2691 QGLFRYSLSRASF

-2724 IQKSIY
+2724 IQI
-2730 TCVLHRRCNSSNTSA
+2730 
-2745 LHRVSRCTSLFA
+2745 
-2757 EGEASAKVGALQRD
+2757 GASARVRALQRD
-2771 ARGTLGISLFAE
+2771 ARGTLGISLAPSS
-2783 GELKALAFGEE
+2783 LVLVPAHVPKAQAPREREE

-2811 NNLTKKSAY
+2811 NNLTKKSSY

-2840 HKKLKNREAFLLDQ
+2840 HKKLKNREAYLSLFDQ
-2854 EEGMISLGQIS
+2854 EEGMIPLGQIS

-2871 ARDSLLFLSRESPQA
+2871 ASHLSV
-2886 TPAFAA
+2886 PALAS
-2892 GYPSTLETDKT
+2892 GYSSTLETDKT

-2966 ERLAL
+2966 FSL

-2983 SRQRIS
+2983 LRQRIS
-2989 RPSLVFAS
+2989 RPSLVFACAE
-2997 LSLGAESHL
+2997 SLGACF
-3006 ISRGASLG
+3006 
-3014 IKVPKVPLTESN
+3014 TESN
-3026 TCISRESLVSPSV
+3026 T
-3039 TRAPCTERLGA
+3039 
-3050 RLSSPKAKQGARVTE
+3050 KDE

-3074 SSTGALR
+3074 PSPGALR
-3081 MARLSMTTQGPFS
+3081 MARLSMTTQGPS
-3094 RYLRDKSK
+3094 TRYLRDKSK
-3102 IVLRRQSPQAL
+3102 ILLRRQSPQAL

-3127 RVASLGSS
+3127 CVASLGSY

-3142 LANYHARDEKEK
+3142 LENSHERK
-3154 RNRERCQASQQ
+3154 RERKRERCQASQQ

-3173 LKEIFLRK
+3173 LSDIFLRK

-3190 TNDYAFLGYSPIDT
+3190 TTDSAFLGYSCTAGAPPKAKRDT
-3204 ARDSNGYLST
+3204 ASNGYLST

-3226 SRLCRFHCFAFGEE
+3226 SRLCRFHCTF
-3240 RLGARHVRRETWRR
+3240 GARHVRLWRKR
-3254 EKEKSSPKASPS
+3254 CPS
-3266 LSLTQVLGHLSRE
+3266 LSITQVLGHLSV
-3279 SPQATPAQR
+3279 PAQR
-3288 IDISRQNLK
+3288 RDISLRLWRKNFK

-3396 VLFATSSFKMLR
+3396 VLFSTSSFKMLR

-3536 ISNKSRMW
+3536 IFNKSIMW
-3544 ETSFGNQVKDTARSL
+3544 ETSFGNQVKETVRSL

-3606 LSLSKTTRD
+3606 LSLPTATSKTTL
-3615 AMLGRTQVLASPGL
+3615 ATLGGTQVLASPGL

-3636 RGTPRDGQTS
+3636 RGTLGQTS

-3715 VSAVLS
+3715 VSAG
-3721 HQPSSLSH
+3721 HQPSSL
-3729 FQCERSGRDSRN
+3729 FAAGERSGRDSRN

-3750 SLAKTLL
+3750 CAERPGATLAKTLL

-3889 SARDSLDSSSAYID
+3889 SASLDSSSAYID

-3915 QEQGARFGASAESH
+3915 QDQGARFGAK
-3929 LISRGASLER
+3929 R

-3965 QASSLSPRGSEDR
+3965 EASSLSPRGSEDR
-3978 DSDKQGL
+3978 DSDKQGY
-3985 LSGKKEVHSR
+3985 GKKEVHSR

-4134 VAGTLSKEAHLF
+4134 VAGTLSKDA
-4146 SSPKANS
+4146 
-4153 ASLAPSLSAQAW
+4153 LAPSLSAREMKVQAW

-4180 VGVPKEALLAE
+4180 VGVPKAALL
-4191 MRLAERSG
+4191 S
-4199 EANVRNVDN
+4199 ANVRNVDN

-4260 AGFARTGVHSNAAR
+4260 SGFACTGVHSNAAR
-4274 LASFAQEGVL
+4274 LASFAQEG
-4284 ERPPC
+4284 EPC

-4318 SAILEKSSLFNIKR
+4318 SATLEKSSLFNIKR

-4356 NNFIAYA
+4356 NNFLAYA
-4363 PVTFI
+4363 PVAFG
-4368 SREGLLISAPS
+4368 EGE
-4379 LSANSAGLLRYPSL
+4379 GLLRYP
-4393 GYLESC
+4393 C
-4399 ASLGACGT
+4399 A
-4407 EGDTRVAFSNT
+4407 EG
-4418 CAGSIGA
+4418 
-4425 RDESATL
+4425 ATL

-4472 VAIAPRDAQL
+4472 VALAPRDSAREMKAQI
-4482 LGSPS
+4482 SRYPS
-4487 GAPLLSTTRDSQEG
+4487 GAPHLSSPTATSTTRDSQED
-4501 VRKLA
+4501 V
-4506 LPSPKATCKLPRG
+4506 SKLPRG
-4519 PGASPKASLSPK
+4519 PGASPKAK
-4531 ANSASLAT
+4531 AT

-4595 VVKNIPFSQNSLNH
+4595 VVKNVPFSKNSRND
-4609 GGPSYLTKD
+4609 GGPSYFTKD

-4625 SDNSQ
+4625 SDNSE
-4630 RYAAL
+4630 RYAGL
-4635 LSPKANSAP
+4635 LS
-4644 SLSANSAPSLSANS
+4644 
-4658 VPSLSAN
+4658 
-4665 SADVSLSSPLS
+4665 DVSLSSPLS

-4715 IYYQNLIVPEFLYF
+4715 IYYQNLIVPEFLDF

-4787 QQQRLVKRLYHSP
+4787 QQQRLVKRLYRYP

-4827 ATNGKSEAQNLT
+4827 ATNGESEAKNLT